1 MMRSAILLALLLPAV
16 ADNVSP
22 VQKVI
27 ELLQENKAKVAA
39 DLAAEADEMEQY
51 SAFCDDTLS
60 EKGYAIKTAGSKIA
74 DLTAVIADGEAQ
86 IASLA
91 DEISTLG
98 TQLAE
103 KERQLVA
110 ASTERSAAKTEFEG
124 VEKELMTAVDQLT
137 RAVVIIKREMS
148 FVQTKKGQRPG
159 HKDLK
164 LALQAI
170 SKMIDAAWV
179 TSGNK
184 RNLKAFLQ
192 SQAKAGEDDDL
203 SISQPQATVTAY
215 ESKSGGI
222 VEEIEEMKQKAEET
236 LSDARQTEM
245 KENHNYNMIA
255 QSLNDAI
262 SLLKEKLSDAKSS
275 KAASTEENGKA
286 KAELTETEK
295 SKAADETYVATL
307 TQDCSATHL
316 QWEERQASAKG
327 EMAAIDKAKEILSEG
342 VKVFLQSSDKKASK
356 NTKKNDGDDDE
367 VEDKQEQVRHRLA
380 EKLKDLSH
388 TFKSYALMEMV
399 SAASSD
405 PFEKVRGLIE
415 EMITKLVNEAN
426 EEATQKA
433 FCDEE
438 MGKSKKAQAEKS
450 MTVDKLTSRIDKAST
465 TKAELEMKIKELEG
479 EIAALDKATAEATKI
494 RSEEQATYTK
504 SSADFKL
511 AAESVTKAIG
521 VLKEYYESALIQTS
535 TSKKQGQPDFG
546 GAKSDAAHSIISILE
561 MSAENFTKMLMEIET
576 SETEAVADFKK
587 LSDESKL
594 SKATKQAEVK
604 GSLSEIKSLDVALK
618 NSGEDKDMTSKE
630 LDAVMSYMEKLKPQC
645 ETKAMSYAEK
655 KARREAEI
663 EGLKEALGILD
674 GSAVLMQTRAQLR
687 GVRKH

>member
-1 MMRSAILLALLLPAV
+1 
-16 ADNVSP
+16 
-22 VQKVI
+22 
-27 ELLQENKAKVAA
+27 
-39 DLAAEADEMEQY
+39 
-51 SAFCDDTLS
+51 
-60 EKGYAIKTAGSKIA
+60 
-74 DLTAVIADGEAQ
+74 
-86 IASLA
+86 
-91 DEISTLG
+91 
-98 TQLAE
+98 
-103 KERQLVA
+103 
-110 ASTERSAAKTEFEG
+110 
-124 VEKELMTAVDQLT
+124 
-137 RAVVIIKREMS
+137 MS
-148 FVQTKKGQRPG
+148 FVQTKKGQRPA

-164 LALQAI
+164 IALQAI

-192 SQAKAGEDDDL
+192 SQDKANEDDDL
-203 SISQPQATVTAY
+203 TISQPQATVTAY

-255 QSLNDAI
+255 QSLNDGI
-262 SLLKEKLSDAKSS
+262 SLLKEKLGDAKSS
-275 KAASTEENGKA
+275 KAATEEENGKA
-286 KAELTETEK
+286 KAELTETKK
-295 SKAADETYVATL
+295 SKAADETYAATL
-307 TQDCSATHL
+307 TQDCQATHL

-342 VKVFLQSSDKKASK
+342 VKVFVQFSNKKASK
-356 NTKKNDGDDDE
+356 KNAGDFDDDE
-367 VEDKQEQVRHRLA
+367 AEDKQTQVRRRLA

-438 MGKSKKAQAEKS
+438 MGKSKKAQAEKT

-465 TKAELEMKIKELEG
+465 TKAELEMKVKELES
-479 EIAALDKATAEATKI
+479 EIAELDKATAEATKI
-494 RSEEQATYTK
+494 RTEEKATYMK
-504 SSADFKL
+504 SSSDFKQ
-511 AAESVTKAIG
+511 AAEAVTKAIG

-535 TSKKQGQPDFG
+535 ASKKQGQPDFG

-576 SETEAVADFKK
+576 SETEAVSDFKK
-587 LSDESKL
+587 LSDENKV

-604 GSLSEIKSLDVALK
+604 GALSEIKSLDVALK

-630 LDAVMSYMEKLKPQC
+630 LDAVLSYMEKLKPQC

-663 EGLKEALGILD
+663 EGLKEALSILD

-687 GVRKH
+687 GVRQH

>member
-1 MMRSAILLALLLPAV
+1 MQCAILLVLLAPSA
-16 ADNVSP
+16 AISP
-22 VQKVI
+22 VGKVI

-39 DLAAEADEMEQY
+39 DLAAEADEMAEY
-51 SAFCDDTLS
+51 SEFCDTTAS
-60 EKGYAIKTAGSKIA
+60 EKGYAIKTATSKIA
-74 DLTAVIADGEAQ
+74 DLEAAIANGDAQ
-86 IASLA
+86 ILSLA

-98 TQLAE
+98 TEMAE
-103 KERQLVA
+103 KERQLVT
-110 ASTERSAAKTEFEG
+110 ASTERSAAKDEFKG

-137 RAVVIIKREMS
+137 RAAVIIKREMS

-159 HKDLK
+159 HKDLRM
-164 LALQAI
+164 ALDAI

-192 SQAKAGEDDDL
+192 SQNQAAADDDL
-203 SISQPQATVTAY
+203 ALTQPQAKTVAY

-245 KENHNYNMIA
+245 KENHNFNMIA
-255 QSLNDAI
+255 QSLNDGIA
-262 SLLKEKLSDAKSS
+262 LVKEKLSDAKSS
-275 KAASTEENGKA
+275 KAAAEEENGKA
-286 KAELTETEK
+286 KGELEETTK
-295 SKAADETYVATL
+295 SKAADETYAATL
-307 TQDCSATHL
+307 AQECSATHL
-316 QWEERQASAKG
+316 AWEDRQASAKG

-342 VKVFLQSSDKKASK
+342 VKVFLQSSDKKA
-356 NTKKNDGDDDE
+356 TKKNPDSDDDE
-367 VEDKQEQVRHRLA
+367 VEDKETAVRNRLA
-380 EKLKDLSH
+380 QKLKDLSH
-388 TFKSYALMEMV
+388 QFKSYALMEMV

-405 PFEKVRGLIE
+405 PFVKVRGLIE

-438 MGKSKKAQAEKS
+438 MGKSKKAQAEKT

-465 TKAELEMKIKELEG
+465 TKAELEMKVKELEG
-479 EIAALDKATAEATKI
+479 EIADLDKATAEATKI
-494 RSEEQATYTK
+494 RAEEQATYEK
-504 SSADFKL
+504 ASSDFKL

-521 VLKEYYESALIQTS
+521 VLKEYYESALIQTGVA
-535 TSKKQGQPDFG
+535 KKQGQPAFG
-546 GAKSDAAHSIISILE
+546 GAKSDAASSIISILE

-576 SETEAVADFKK
+576 GETEAVSDFKK
-587 LSDESKL
+587 LSDESKV
-594 SKATKQAEVK
+594 SKASKQAEVK
-604 GSLSEIKSLDVALK
+604 GALSEIKSLDVALK

-630 LDAVMSYMEKLKPQC
+630 LDAVISYMDKLKPQC

-655 KARREAEI
+655 KAKREAEI
-663 EGLKEALGILD
+663 EGLKEALSILD

-687 GVRKH
+687 GVRSH